1 MKIFDHA
8 ALRPILYLLLTLAVL
23 RPAASGARSIV
34 EAGSATSWRWLDD
47 GKGSAAW
54 REVDFDDS
62 QWKSGKAPLGYG
74 RTGLSTEVGWGA
86 DKEHKFITTW
96 FRHAFDRPELKPGER
111 LVIVFCVDD
120 GAVIYLNGQ
129 ELGRA
134 NMPAGPFAANTTTPG
149 AIGPSDEGFYLRMPV
164 PTQALRPG
172 RNVLAVEVHQC
183 SPKSHD
189 LFFDL
194 ALKTMPPEVRT
205 PSIPAAARAVV
216 ESYLHLNY
224 IGPDM
229 KIPDGYEDG
238 GHAMKLDAE
247 GRPTSGREI
256 LVVDRAHDAE
266 LARFLTF
273 ARAPELQA
281 LPPLERA
288 RRLAVYID
296 QETTPPGGMRWDEP
310 TCLLLGKDFKNKPVF
325 LGDWIEQAHAGVC
338 RHRALL
344 FKILA
349 DEAGLKAALT
359 RGHYVMPSRPA
370 NEPHVWNELFLDD
383 GRRLLVDVAMKR
395 DKQDF
400 PAVTAPPVSQKYHR
414 LDNTPLYETAAAM
427 KN

>member
-1 MKIFDHA
+1 MKTSCSSTLGLLA
-8 ALRPILYLLLTLAVL
+8 CWLLVTTALQPMAL
-23 RPAASGARSIV
+23 SARSLI
-34 EAGSATSWRWLDD
+34 EAGNATSWRYLDNGTEPAAWQAIDLDD
-47 GKGSAAW
+47 AN
-54 REVDFDDS
+54 
-62 QWKSGKAPLGYG
+62 WKSGPAPLGYG
-74 RTGLSTEVGWGA
+74 RTNLCTTVGWGA

-96 FRHAFDRPELKPGER
+96 FRHTFDRPEVKPGER

-134 NMPAGPFAANTTTPG
+134 NMPAGPFTANSTTPA
-149 AIGPSDEGFYLRMPV
+149 AIGPNDEGFYLRMPV

-194 ALKTMPPEVRT
+194 ALKTMPPDVPT
-205 PSIPAAARAVV
+205 PAIPAAARAAV
-216 ESYLHLNY
+216 ESYLHQNY

-238 GHAMKLDAE
+238 GHAMQLDAE

-266 LARFLTF
+266 LAKFLTF

-296 QETTPPGGMRWDEP
+296 HETTPPGGMRWDEP
-310 TCLLLGKDFKNKPVF
+310 TCLLLGKDFKNKAVF

-349 DEAGLKAALT
+349 DEAGLKTALT
-359 RGHYVMPSRPA
+359 RGHFVLPNRPI
-370 NEPHVWNELFLDD
+370 NEPHVWNEIFLDD

-400 PAVTAPPVSQKYHR
+400 PAVTALQVSQKYHR
-414 LDNTPLYETAAAM
+414 LDNTPLYETAAE
-427 KN
+427 KKD